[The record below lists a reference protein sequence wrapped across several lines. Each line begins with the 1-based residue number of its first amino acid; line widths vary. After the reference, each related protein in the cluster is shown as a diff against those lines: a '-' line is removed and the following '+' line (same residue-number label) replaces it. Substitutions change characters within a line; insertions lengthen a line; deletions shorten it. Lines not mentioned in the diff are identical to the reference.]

1 MILDNGTILAI
12 IIALG
17 GSVTVMCLFWKQNAE
32 LTKENYRLRNELR
45 KSKTL

>member
-1 MILDNGTILAI
+1 MLLDNGTLLAI

-17 GSVTVMCLFWKQNAE
+17 GSLFTMLMFWKQNAE

>member
-1 MILDNGTILAI
+1 MLLDNGTAFAI

-17 GSVTVMCLFWKQNAE
+17 GSLFTMLMFWKQNVE
-32 LTKENYRLRNELR
+32 LIKENYRLRNELR

>member
-1 MILDNGTILAI
+1 MILDNGTLLAI

-17 GSVTVMCLFWKQNAE
+17 GSLFTMLMFWKQNVA